1 MKLYTNAI
9 EIKKEIDN
17 IKRANPEGT
26 DIFLEC
32 QCAENDYTN
41 IVTGLNGEFDV
52 KGEKVRDGIIAL
64 KVEWDLYI

>member
-1 MKLYTNAI
+1 MKLYTNAK

-26 DIFLEC
+26 DVLLEC

-41 IVTGLNGEFDV
+41 IIDGLNGEFDV
-52 KGEKVRDGIIAL
+52 KGEKVSEGIISL

>member
-32 QCAENDYTN
+32 QCSENDYTN

-52 KGEKVRDGIIAL
+52 KGEKVREGIIAL